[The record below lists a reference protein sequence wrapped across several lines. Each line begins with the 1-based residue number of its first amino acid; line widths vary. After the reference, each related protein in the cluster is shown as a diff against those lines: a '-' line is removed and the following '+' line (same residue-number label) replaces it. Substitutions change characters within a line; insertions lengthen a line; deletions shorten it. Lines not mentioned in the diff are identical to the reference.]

1 MNESHT
7 TTKYIIKAKYDV
19 DGVVEKPDVVG
30 AIFGQ
35 TEGLF
40 GPDLDLRELQR
51 TGRIG
56 RIEIELNSKKDK
68 TYGFIVIPSSLDKT
82 STAVIAAA
90 VESVD
95 RIGPCSAKV
104 ILEKIEDLREKKRQE
119 ILDKAKEI
127 LKTWVV
133 EKSPS
138 TDEVLQ
144 EVSGIFKPTQIIGV
158 GPEELPAGPEVL
170 ESKSIIIVEGRAD
183 VLNLLRCGILNSIG
197 INGTRIPKGIID
209 ISKNKETTAFL
220 DGDRG
225 GDLILKELLQVV
237 DLNYITRAP
246 QRKEVEELSP
256 KEVLKCLRDRKPVT
270 EKKPMETK
278 QKPPQLAEEVI
289 KKSNGL
295 QGTLE
300 AILLTENG
308 KEIMRIPVGEL
319 ANKLKE
325 LQEDVTI
332 LLFDGVITQ
341 RILDLAEEKKIKYVI
356 GDRISEIAHIP
367 IKVEVITISELTEKN
382 DK

>member
-1 MNESHT
+1 MNDSHT

-56 RIEIELNSKKDK
+56 RIEIELDSKKDK

-104 ILEKIEDLREKKRQE
+104 ILEKIEDLREQKRQE

-158 GPEELPAGPEVL
+158 GPEELPAGP
-170 ESKSIIIVEGRAD
+170 
-183 VLNLLRCGILNSIG
+183 
-197 INGTRIPKGIID
+197 
-209 ISKNKETTAFL
+209 
-220 DGDRG
+220 
-225 GDLILKELLQVV
+225 
-237 DLNYITRAP
+237 
-246 QRKEVEELSP
+246 
-256 KEVLKCLRDRKPVT
+256 
-270 EKKPMETK
+270 
-278 QKPPQLAEEVI
+278 
-289 KKSNGL
+289 
-295 QGTLE
+295 
-300 AILLTENG
+300 
-308 KEIMRIPVGEL
+308 
-319 ANKLKE
+319 
-325 LQEDVTI
+325 
-332 LLFDGVITQ
+332 
-341 RILDLAEEKKIKYVI
+341 
-356 GDRISEIAHIP
+356 
-367 IKVEVITISELTEKN
+367 
-382 DK
+382 

>member
-56 RIEIELNSKKDK
+56 RIEIELTSKNDK

-104 ILEKIEDLREKKRQE
+104 ILEKIEDLREQKRQE
-119 ILDKAKEI
+119 ILEKAKEI

-158 GPEELPAGPEVL
+158 GPEELPAGPETL
-170 ESKSIIIVEGRAD
+170 KSKSIIIVEGRAD
-183 VLNLLRCGILNSIG
+183 VLNLLRCGILNAIG

-209 ISKNKETTAFL
+209 ISKNKEITAFL

-225 GDLILKELLQVV
+225 GDLILKELLQVIEL
-237 DLNYITRAP
+237 DYITRAP

-256 KEVLKCLRDRKPVT
+256 KEVLKCLRDRKPVS
-270 EKKPMETK
+270 EKKPKETK
-278 QKPPQLAEEVI
+278 QKPPQLSGEVI
-289 KKSNGL
+289 KKTNGL

-325 LQEDVTI
+325 LQEEVTI
-332 LLFDGVITQ
+332 LLFDGVVTQ
-341 RILDLAEEKKIKYVI
+341 RILDLVEEKKIKYVI

-367 IKVEVITISELTEKN
+367 TKVEVITISELTEKN
-382 DK
+382 